1 MCSLVNVIFG
11 LFLGAW
17 LPASASWAAI
27 AEPGQQ
33 VHKALRL
40 EGMTGIVWGAVD
52 GETIVTGARGA
63 SNNLTGVAM
72 RSDDQVHVG
81 SIAKTIMALGVLRLV
96 SEGRLGLDD
105 PVERILPSVKF
116 DNPWASTDPITIR
129 HLLDHTAGLEDAR
142 LWHIFSARTR
152 PDDPL
157 QQTLLKDRS
166 ILKARTRPGETFS
179 YSNFGY
185 SLLGMIVE
193 RVTQSRY
200 EDYLNRH
207 ILAQLGMSD
216 STTSFTTQSA
226 SGQGA
231 SGRNPRLAYGHL
243 DDGAAIIAMAF
254 AVRPAAQLTTTAHD
268 MALLAQFLMGD
279 GTADGVRI
287 VTADLLINMAAP
299 RHAAAKAGLVNG
311 YALGLGHF
319 DRAGQSGR
327 CHGGDTVG
335 FRAML
340 CIYPEHKK
348 AFFRAINIDKEG
360 ANYRQFDEILI
371 ASLQLP
377 RSRLPAPAPLNVS
390 VRDWAGQY
398 VPLTTRVAIGRYPEL
413 LFEAFQ
419 FRVVKEAAEIVQDDG
434 KLIRLHNA
442 GHSLL
447 RAEGKVTA
455 THVLHENVAVGKLIS
470 TDMQTFRKAHWLER
484 PTLWVGLIAGLSGL
498 VYLIFV
504 APVLAWRRRQKCLK
518 PIHFLSSAAAL
529 TGVFLYLQPFQY
541 LGDVTTGSVLLA
553 SVTAALPIAL
563 IWQVI
568 STIRLRRTGW
578 LPEAIAC
585 LCGLQWIGTLAAFG
599 IVPLILWN

>member
-1 MCSLVNVIFG
+1 MCSLFNVIFG
-11 LFLGAW
+11 LFLGVS
-17 LPASASWAAI
+17 LPASTSRAAT

-40 EGMTGIVWGAVD
+40 EGMTGIVWGTVD
-52 GETIVTGARGA
+52 GDTIVTRAQGV

-72 RSDDQVHVG
+72 RSDDQVHAG

-96 SEGRLGLDD
+96 SEGRLRLDE

-193 RVTQSRY
+193 RVTRSRY
-200 EDYLNRH
+200 EDYLNRN
-207 ILAQLGMSD
+207 ILAQLGMSG
-216 STTSFTTQSA
+216 STTSFTT
-226 SGQGA
+226 QGA

-279 GTADGVRI
+279 GTAKGVRI
-287 VTADLLINMAAP
+287 VTEDLLINMGSP

-340 CIYPEHKK
+340 CIYPEQKK

-360 ANYRQFDEILI
+360 ANYRQFDEIFI

-377 RSRLPAPAPLNVS
+377 RLRLPAPALLNVP
-390 VRDWAGQY
+390 VKDWAGRY
-398 VPLTTRVAIGRYPEL
+398 VPLTTRVTIGRYPEL
-413 LFEAFQ
+413 LFEGFQ
-419 FRVVKEAAEIVQDDG
+419 FRVAEEAAKIVQDDG

-470 TDMQTFRKAHWLER
+470 TDMRTFRKAHWLER
-484 PTLWVGLIAGLSGL
+484 PSLWVGLIAGVSGL
-498 VYLIFV
+498 GYLMFV
-504 APVLAWRRRQKCLK
+504 APVLAWRRRQNCLK
-518 PIHFLSSAAAL
+518 PIHFLSSAGAVA
-529 TGVFLYLQPFQY
+529 GVLLYLQPFQY
-541 LGDVTTGSVLLA
+541 LGDLTTGSVLIA

-563 IWQVI
+563 IWQGI
-568 STIRLRRTGW
+568 SGIRLGRTGW

-585 LCGLQWIGTLAAFG
+585 LCGLQWIGTLAAFEL
-599 IVPLILWN
+599 VPLILWK

>member
-1 MCSLVNVIFG
+1 MCSLFNLIFG
-11 LFLGAW
+11 LFLGVS
-17 LPASASWAAI
+17 LPASTSRAAT

-40 EGMTGIVWGAVD
+40 EGMTGIVWGTVD
-52 GETIVTGARGA
+52 GDTIVTRAQGV

-72 RSDDQVHVG
+72 RSDDQVHSG

-96 SEGRLGLDD
+96 SEGRLRLDE

-193 RVTQSRY
+193 RVTRSRY
-200 EDYLNRH
+200 EDYLNRN
-207 ILAQLGMSD
+207 ILAQLGMSG
-216 STTSFTTQSA
+216 STTSFTTQ
-226 SGQGA
+226 GE
-231 SGRNPRLAYGHL
+231 SGRNPHLAYGHL
-243 DDGAAIIAMAF
+243 DDGAAIVAMAF

-340 CIYPEHKK
+340 CIYPEQKK

-360 ANYRQFDEILI
+360 ANYRQFDEIFI

-377 RSRLPAPAPLNVS
+377 RLRLPAPALLNVP
-390 VRDWAGQY
+390 VKDWAGRY
-398 VPLTTRVAIGRYPEL
+398 VPLTTRVTIGRYPEL
-413 LFEAFQ
+413 LFEGFQ
-419 FRVVKEAAEIVQDDG
+419 FRVAEEAAKIVQDDG
-434 KLIRLHNA
+434 KLIRLNNA

-470 TDMQTFRKAHWLER
+470 TDMRTFRKAHWLER
-484 PTLWVGLIAGLSGL
+484 PSLWVGLIAGVSGL
-498 VYLIFV
+498 GYLMFV
-504 APVLAWRRRQKCLK
+504 APVLVWRRRQNCLK
-518 PIHFLSSAAAL
+518 PIHFLSSAGAVA
-529 TGVFLYLQPFQY
+529 GVLLYLQPFQY
-541 LGDVTTGSVLLA
+541 LGDLTTGSVLIA

-563 IWQVI
+563 IWQGI
-568 STIRLRRTGW
+568 SGIRLERTGW

-585 LCGLQWIGTLAAFG
+585 LCGLQWIGTLAAFEL
-599 IVPLILWN
+599 VPLILWK

>member
-1 MCSLVNVIFG
+1 MCSLFNVIFG
-11 LFLGAW
+11 LFLGVS
-17 LPASASWAAI
+17 LPASTSRAAT

-40 EGMTGIVWGAVD
+40 EGMTGIVWGTVD
-52 GETIVTGARGA
+52 GDTIVTRAQGV

-72 RSDDQVHVG
+72 RSDDQVHAG
-81 SIAKTIMALGVLRLV
+81 SIAKTIMALGVLRLI
-96 SEGRLGLDD
+96 SEGRLRLDE

-193 RVTQSRY
+193 RVTRSRY
-200 EDYLNRH
+200 EDYLNRN
-207 ILAQLGMSD
+207 ILAQLGMSG
-216 STTSFTTQSA
+216 STTSFTTQ
-226 SGQGA
+226 GE
-231 SGRNPRLAYGHL
+231 SGRNPHLAYGHL
-243 DDGAAIIAMAF
+243 DDGAAIVAMAF

-279 GTADGVRI
+279 GTAKGVRI

-340 CIYPEHKK
+340 CIYPEQKK

-360 ANYRQFDEILI
+360 ANYRQFDEIFI

-377 RSRLPAPAPLNVS
+377 RLRLPAPALLNVP
-390 VRDWAGQY
+390 VKDWAGRY
-398 VPLTTRVAIGRYPEL
+398 VPLTTRVTIGRYPEL
-413 LFEAFQ
+413 LFEGFQ
-419 FRVVKEAAEIVQDDG
+419 FRVAEEAAKIVQDDG
-434 KLIRLHNA
+434 KLIRLNNA

-470 TDMQTFRKAHWLER
+470 TDMRTFRKAHWLER
-484 PTLWVGLIAGLSGL
+484 PSLWVGLIAGVSGL
-498 VYLIFV
+498 GYLMFV
-504 APVLAWRRRQKCLK
+504 APVLVWRRRQNCLK
-518 PIHFLSSAAAL
+518 PIHFLSSAGAVA
-529 TGVFLYLQPFQY
+529 GVLLYLQPFQY
-541 LGDVTTGSVLLA
+541 LGDLTTGSVLIA

-563 IWQVI
+563 IWQGI
-568 STIRLRRTGW
+568 SGIRLGRTGW

-585 LCGLQWIGTLAAFG
+585 LCGLQWIGTLAAFEL
-599 IVPLILWN
+599 VPLILWK

>member
-1 MCSLVNVIFG
+1 MCSLFNLIFG
-11 LFLGAW
+11 LFLGVS
-17 LPASASWAAI
+17 LPASTSRAAT

-40 EGMTGIVWGAVD
+40 EGMTGIVWGTVD
-52 GETIVTGARGA
+52 GDTIVTRAQGV

-72 RSDDQVHVG
+72 RSDDQVHAG

-96 SEGRLGLDD
+96 SEGRLRLDE

-193 RVTQSRY
+193 RVTRSRY
-200 EDYLNRH
+200 EDYLDRN
-207 ILAQLGMSD
+207 ILAQLGMSG
-216 STTSFTTQSA
+216 STTSFTTQ
-226 SGQGA
+226 GE
-231 SGRNPRLAYGHL
+231 SGRNPHLAYGHL
-243 DDGAAIIAMAF
+243 DDGAAIVAMAF
-254 AVRPAAQLTTTAHD
+254 AVRPSAQLTTTAHD

-279 GTADGVRI
+279 GTAKGVRI
-287 VTADLLINMAAP
+287 VTEDLFINMGSP

-340 CIYPEHKK
+340 CIYPEQKK

-360 ANYRQFDEILI
+360 ANYRQFDEIFI

-377 RSRLPAPAPLNVS
+377 RLRLPAPALLNVP
-390 VRDWAGQY
+390 VKDWAGRY
-398 VPLTTRVAIGRYPEL
+398 VPLTTRVTIGRYPEL
-413 LFEAFQ
+413 LFEGFQ
-419 FRVVKEAAEIVQDDG
+419 FRVAEEAAKIVQDDG
-434 KLIRLHNA
+434 KLIRLNNA

-470 TDMQTFRKAHWLER
+470 TDMRTFRKAHWLER
-484 PTLWVGLIAGLSGL
+484 PSLWVGLIAGVSGL
-498 VYLIFV
+498 GYLMFV
-504 APVLAWRRRQKCLK
+504 APVLVWRRRQNCLK
-518 PIHFLSSAAAL
+518 PIHFLSSAGAVA
-529 TGVFLYLQPFQY
+529 GVLLYLQPFQY
-541 LGDVTTGSVLLA
+541 LGDLTTGSVLIA

-563 IWQVI
+563 IWQGI
-568 STIRLRRTGW
+568 SGIRLERTGW

-585 LCGLQWIGTLAAFG
+585 LCGLQWIGTLAAFEL
-599 IVPLILWN
+599 VPLILWK

>member
-1 MCSLVNVIFG
+1 MCSLFNVIFG
-11 LFLGAW
+11 LFLGVS
-17 LPASASWAAI
+17 LPASTSRAAT

-40 EGMTGIVWGAVD
+40 EGMTGIVWGTVD
-52 GETIVTGARGA
+52 GDTIVTRAQGV

-72 RSDDQVHVG
+72 RSDDQVHAG

-96 SEGRLGLDD
+96 SEGRLRLDE

-193 RVTQSRY
+193 RVTRSRY
-200 EDYLNRH
+200 EDYLNRN
-207 ILAQLGMSD
+207 ILAQLGMSG
-216 STTSFTTQSA
+216 STTSFTTQ
-226 SGQGA
+226 GE
-231 SGRNPRLAYGHL
+231 SGRNPHLAYGHL
-243 DDGAAIIAMAF
+243 DDGAAIVAMAF

-279 GTADGVRI
+279 GTAKGVRI
-287 VTADLLINMAAP
+287 VTEDLLINMGSP

-340 CIYPEHKK
+340 CIYPEQKK

-360 ANYRQFDEILI
+360 ANYRQFDEIFI

-377 RSRLPAPAPLNVS
+377 RLRLPAPALLNVP
-390 VRDWAGQY
+390 VKDWAGRY
-398 VPLTTRVAIGRYPEL
+398 VPLTTRVTIGRYPEL
-413 LFEAFQ
+413 LFEGFQ
-419 FRVVKEAAEIVQDDG
+419 FRVAEEAAKIVQDDG

-470 TDMQTFRKAHWLER
+470 TDMRTFRKAHWLER
-484 PTLWVGLIAGLSGL
+484 PSLWVGLIAGVSGL
-498 VYLIFV
+498 GYLMFV
-504 APVLAWRRRQKCLK
+504 APVLAWRRRQNCLK
-518 PIHFLSSAAAL
+518 PIHFLSSAGAVA
-529 TGVFLYLQPFQY
+529 GVLLYLQPFQY
-541 LGDVTTGSVLLA
+541 LGDLTTGSVLIA

-563 IWQVI
+563 IWQGI
-568 STIRLRRTGW
+568 SGIRLGRTGW

-585 LCGLQWIGTLAAFG
+585 LCGLQWIGTLAAFEL
-599 IVPLILWN
+599 VPLILWK

>member
-1 MCSLVNVIFG
+1 MCSLFNVIFG
-11 LFLGAW
+11 LFLGVS
-17 LPASASWAAI
+17 LPASTSRAAT

-40 EGMTGIVWGAVD
+40 EGMTGIVWGTVD
-52 GETIVTGARGA
+52 GDTIVTRAQGV

-72 RSDDQVHVG
+72 RSDDQVHAG

-96 SEGRLGLDD
+96 SEGRLRLDE

-193 RVTQSRY
+193 RVTRSRY
-200 EDYLNRH
+200 EDYLNRN
-207 ILAQLGMSD
+207 ILAQLGMSG
-216 STTSFTTQSA
+216 STTSFTTQ
-226 SGQGA
+226 GE
-231 SGRNPRLAYGHL
+231 SGRNPHLAYGHL
-243 DDGAAIIAMAF
+243 DDGAAIVAMAF

-340 CIYPEHKK
+340 CIYPEQKK

-360 ANYRQFDEILI
+360 ANYRQFDEIFI

-377 RSRLPAPAPLNVS
+377 RLRLPAPALLNVP
-390 VRDWAGQY
+390 VKDWAGRY
-398 VPLTTRVAIGRYPEL
+398 VPLTTRVTIGRYPEL
-413 LFEAFQ
+413 LFEGFQ
-419 FRVVKEAAEIVQDDG
+419 FRVAEEAAKIVQDDG
-434 KLIRLHNA
+434 KLIRLNNA

-470 TDMQTFRKAHWLER
+470 TDMRTFRKAHWLER
-484 PTLWVGLIAGLSGL
+484 PSLWVGLIAGVSGL
-498 VYLIFV
+498 GYLMFV
-504 APVLAWRRRQKCLK
+504 APVLVWRRRQNCLK
-518 PIHFLSSAAAL
+518 PIHFLSSAGAVA
-529 TGVFLYLQPFQY
+529 GVLLYLQPFQY
-541 LGDVTTGSVLLA
+541 LGDLTTGSVLIA

-563 IWQVI
+563 IWQGI
-568 STIRLRRTGW
+568 SGIRLGRTGW

-585 LCGLQWIGTLAAFG
+585 LCGLQWIGTLAAFEL
-599 IVPLILWN
+599 VPLILWK

>member
-1 MCSLVNVIFG
+1 MCSLFKVIFG
-11 LFLGAW
+11 LFLGVS
-17 LPASASWAAI
+17 LPASASRAAI

-33 VHKALRL
+33 IDKALRL
-40 EGMTGIVWGAVD
+40 EGMTGIVWGVVD

-96 SEGRLGLDD
+96 SEGRLRLDD

-142 LWHIFSARTR
+142 LWHIFSGRTR
-152 PDDPL
+152 PDDLL

-166 ILKARTRPGETFS
+166 ILKVRTRPGETFS

-193 RVTQSRY
+193 RVTRSRY
-200 EDYLNRH
+200 EYYLNRN
-207 ILAQLGMSD
+207 ILAQLGMTG
-216 STTSFTTQSA
+216 STTSFTT
-226 SGQGA
+226 QGA
-231 SGRNPRLAYGHL
+231 SGRNPRLANGHL
-243 DDGAAIIAMAF
+243 DNGAAVTAMAF

-279 GTADGVRI
+279 GTANGVRI
-287 VTADLLINMAAP
+287 VTEDLLIDMGSP

-327 CHGGDTVG
+327 CHGGETVG
-335 FRAML
+335 FRAVL
-340 CIYPEHKK
+340 CIYPEQKK

-377 RSRLPAPAPLNVS
+377 RSRLPAPALLNIS
-390 VRDWAGQY
+390 VKDWAGRY
-398 VPLTTRVAIGRYPEL
+398 VPLITRVAIGRYPEL
-413 LFEAFQ
+413 LFEGFQ
-419 FRVVKEAAEIVQDDG
+419 FRVAEEVAEIVQDDG

-442 GHSLL
+442 GYSLL

-455 THVLHENVAVGKLIS
+455 THVLHKKGAVGKLIS
-470 TDMQTFRKAHWLER
+470 TDMGTFRKAHWLER
-484 PTLWVGLIAGLSGL
+484 PSLWVGLIAGVSGL
-498 VYLIFV
+498 GYLMFV

-518 PIHFLSSAAAL
+518 PIHFLSSAGAL
-529 TGVFLYLQPFQY
+529 AGVLLYLQPFQY
-541 LGDVTTGSVLLA
+541 LGDLTAGSVLLA

-563 IWQVI
+563 IWQGI
-568 STIRLRRTGW
+568 SGIRSGRTGW

-585 LCGLQWIGTLAAFG
+585 LCGLQWIGTLAAFEL
-599 IVPLILWN
+599 VPLILWN

>member
-1 MCSLVNVIFG
+1 MCSLFNVIFG
-11 LFLGAW
+11 LFLGVS
-17 LPASASWAAI
+17 LPASTSRAAT
-27 AEPGQQ
+27 AEPGQR

-40 EGMTGIVWGAVD
+40 EGMTGIVWGTVD
-52 GETIVTGARGA
+52 GDTIVTRAQGV
-63 SNNLTGVAM
+63 SNNLTGVLM
-72 RSDDQVHVG
+72 RSDDQVHAG

-96 SEGRLGLDD
+96 SEGRLRLDE

-193 RVTQSRY
+193 RVTRSRY
-200 EDYLNRH
+200 EDYLDRN

-216 STTSFTTQSA
+216 STTSFTT
-226 SGQGA
+226 QGA

-243 DDGAAIIAMAF
+243 DDGAAIVAMAF

-287 VTADLLINMAAP
+287 VTADLFINMAAP

-340 CIYPEHKK
+340 CIYPEQKK

-360 ANYRQFDEILI
+360 ANYRQFDEIFI

-377 RSRLPAPAPLNVS
+377 RLRLPAPALLNVP
-390 VRDWAGQY
+390 VKDWAGRY
-398 VPLTTRVAIGRYPEL
+398 VPLTTRVTIGRYPEL
-413 LFEAFQ
+413 LFEGFQ
-419 FRVVKEAAEIVQDDG
+419 FRVAEEAAKIVQDDG
-434 KLIRLHNA
+434 KLIRLNNA

-470 TDMQTFRKAHWLER
+470 TDMRTFRKAHWLER
-484 PTLWVGLIAGLSGL
+484 PSLWVGLIAGVSGL
-498 VYLIFV
+498 GYLMFV
-504 APVLAWRRRQKCLK
+504 APVLAWRRRQNCLK
-518 PIHFLSSAAAL
+518 PIHFLSSAGAVA
-529 TGVFLYLQPFQY
+529 GVLLYLQPFQY
-541 LGDVTTGSVLLA
+541 LGDLTTGSVLIA

-563 IWQVI
+563 IWQGI
-568 STIRLRRTGW
+568 SGIRLGRTGW

-585 LCGLQWIGTLAAFG
+585 LCGLQWIGTLAAFEL
-599 IVPLILWN
+599 VPLILWK

>member
-1 MCSLVNVIFG
+1 MCSLFNVIFG
-11 LFLGAW
+11 LFLGVS
-17 LPASASWAAI
+17 LPASTSRAAT

-40 EGMTGIVWGAVD
+40 EGMTGIVWGTVD
-52 GETIVTGARGA
+52 GDTIVTRAQGV

-72 RSDDQVHVG
+72 RSDDQVHAG

-96 SEGRLGLDD
+96 SEGRLRLDE

-193 RVTQSRY
+193 RVTRSRY
-200 EDYLNRH
+200 EDYLNRN

-216 STTSFTTQSA
+216 STTSFTT
-226 SGQGA
+226 QGA

-243 DDGAAIIAMAF
+243 DDGAAIVAMAF

-279 GTADGVRI
+279 GTAKGVRI
-287 VTADLLINMAAP
+287 VTEDLLINMGSP

-340 CIYPEHKK
+340 CIYPEQKK

-360 ANYRQFDEILI
+360 ANYRQFDEIFI

-377 RSRLPAPAPLNVS
+377 RLRLPAPALLNVP
-390 VRDWAGQY
+390 VKDWAGRY
-398 VPLTTRVAIGRYPEL
+398 VPLTTRVTIGRYPEL
-413 LFEAFQ
+413 LFEGFQ
-419 FRVVKEAAEIVQDDG
+419 FRVAEEAAKIVQDDG

-470 TDMQTFRKAHWLER
+470 TDMRTFRKAHWLER
-484 PTLWVGLIAGLSGL
+484 PSLWVGLIAGVSGL
-498 VYLIFV
+498 GYLMFV
-504 APVLAWRRRQKCLK
+504 APVLVWRRRQNCLK
-518 PIHFLSSAAAL
+518 PIHFLSSAGAVA
-529 TGVFLYLQPFQY
+529 GVLLYLQPFQY
-541 LGDVTTGSVLLA
+541 LGDLTTGSVLIA

-563 IWQVI
+563 IWQGI
-568 STIRLRRTGW
+568 SGIRLGRTGW

-585 LCGLQWIGTLAAFG
+585 LCGLQWIGTLAAFEL
-599 IVPLILWN
+599 VPLILWK

>member
-1 MCSLVNVIFG
+1 MCSLFNVIFG
-11 LFLGAW
+11 LFLGVS
-17 LPASASWAAI
+17 LPASTSRAAT

-40 EGMTGIVWGAVD
+40 EGMTGIVWGTVD
-52 GETIVTGARGA
+52 GDTIVTRAQGV

-72 RSDDQVHVG
+72 RSDDQVHSG

-96 SEGRLGLDD
+96 SEGRLRLDE

-193 RVTQSRY
+193 RVTRSRY
-200 EDYLNRH
+200 EDYLNRN
-207 ILAQLGMSD
+207 ILAQLGMSG
-216 STTSFTTQSA
+216 STTSFTTQ
-226 SGQGA
+226 GE
-231 SGRNPRLAYGHL
+231 SGRNPHLAYGHL
-243 DDGAAIIAMAF
+243 DDGAAIVAMAF

-279 GTADGVRI
+279 GTAKGVRI
-287 VTADLLINMAAP
+287 VTEDVLINMGSP

-340 CIYPEHKK
+340 CIYPEQKK

-360 ANYRQFDEILI
+360 ANYRQFDEIFI

-377 RSRLPAPAPLNVS
+377 RLRLPAPALSNVP
-390 VRDWAGQY
+390 VKDWAGRY
-398 VPLTTRVAIGRYPEL
+398 VPLTTRVTIGRYPEL
-413 LFEAFQ
+413 LFEGFQ
-419 FRVVKEAAEIVQDDG
+419 FRVAEEAAKIVQDDG

-470 TDMQTFRKAHWLER
+470 TDMRTFRKAHWLER
-484 PTLWVGLIAGLSGL
+484 PSLWVGLIAGVSGL
-498 VYLIFV
+498 GYLMFV
-504 APVLAWRRRQKCLK
+504 APVLVWRRRQNCLK
-518 PIHFLSSAAAL
+518 PIHFLSSAGAVA
-529 TGVFLYLQPFQY
+529 GVLLYLQPFQY
-541 LGDVTTGSVLLA
+541 LGDLTTGSVLIA

-563 IWQVI
+563 IWQGI
-568 STIRLRRTGW
+568 SGIRLGRTGW

-585 LCGLQWIGTLAAFG
+585 LCGLQWIGTLAAFEL
-599 IVPLILWN
+599 VPLILWK